1 MHRLKK
7 LSKKIMAIILAA
19 ELIAAAGMV
28 LDILYTVYLTQQN
41 ARLQK
46 QAEAIA
52 VDLVQNQ
59 IAGEVTGTAKRT
71 KKTGADLIEKAY
83 VRRIAKKAENLE
95 YVPASTDTNI
105 GASEV
110 YDIVQSA
117 YSYSGGRLS
126 RSSGTASGP
135 NGKETYYNLNMSGV
149 VRTMR
154 GMGNTDAYWESE
166 RIHCKNKFGFGHR
179 LRYRRFCQPESDPD
193 RCRHQLVMPGLLGR
207 KKNVFRGNMYGV
219 FTQGLFFSAII

>member
-1 MHRLKK
+1 MHRLKN
-7 LSKKIMAIILAA
+7 LSKKIMAMILAA

-105 GASEV
+105 GSSEV

-135 NGKETYYNLNMSGV
+135 TKTNHNLNMSAWFEPCADGKY
-149 VRTMR
+149 
-154 GMGNTDAYWESE
+154 G
-166 RIHCKNKFGFGHR
+166 C
-179 LRYRRFCQPESDPD
+179 
-193 RCRHQLVMPGLLGR
+193 LLGTEGR
-207 KKNVFRGNMYGV
+207 LQNAGNYIMV
-219 FTQGLFFSAII
+219 AANLSHPRDPL

>member
-28 LDILYTVYLTQQN
+28 LDILYTVYLTRQN

-117 YSYSGGRLS
+117 YSYNGGRLS

-154 GMGNTDAYWESE
+154 GMGNTDAYWE
-166 RIHCKNKFGFGHR
+166 RKDGCKMLGNYIMVAANLSRHPRGSIVKTSLGLAIVCDTGGFASR
-179 LRYRRFCQPESDPD
+179 NP
-193 RCRHQLVMPGLLGR
+193 
-207 KKNVFRGNMYGV
+207 
-219 FTQGLFFSAII
+219 TQIDIATNW

>member
-7 LSKKIMAIILAA
+7 LSKKIMAMILAA

-105 GASEV
+105 GESEV
-110 YDIVQSA
+110 
-117 YSYSGGRLS
+117 
-126 RSSGTASGP
+126 
-135 NGKETYYNLNMSGV
+135 
-149 VRTMR
+149 
-154 GMGNTDAYWESE
+154 
-166 RIHCKNKFGFGHR
+166 
-179 LRYRRFCQPESDPD
+179 
-193 RCRHQLVMPGLLGR
+193 
-207 KKNVFRGNMYGV
+207 
-219 FTQGLFFSAII
+219 

>member
-1 MHRLKK
+1 MHRLKN
-7 LSKKIMAIILAA
+7 LSKKIMAMILAA

-28 LDILYTVYLTQQN
+28 LDILYTVYLTRQN

-126 RSSGTASGP
+126 RSSGTANGP

-149 VRTMR
+149 
-154 GMGNTDAYWESE
+154 GNTDAYWE
-166 RIHCKNKFGFGHR
+166 RKDGCKMLGNYIMVAANLSRHPRGSIVKTSLGLAIVCDTGGFASR
-179 LRYRRFCQPESDPD
+179 NP
-193 RCRHQLVMPGLLGR
+193 
-207 KKNVFRGNMYGV
+207 
-219 FTQGLFFSAII
+219 TQIDIATNW

>member
-1 MHRLKK
+1 MAMNSRRRTDCGGGNGAGYSLHRV
-7 LSKKIMAIILAA
+7 SYPA
-19 ELIAAAGMV
+19 
-28 LDILYTVYLTQQN
+28 D

-126 RSSGTASGP
+126 RSSGTANGP

-154 GMGNTDAYWESE
+154 GMGNTDAYWE
-166 RIHCKNKFGFGHR
+166 RKDGCKMLGNYIMVAANLSRHPRGSIVKTSLGLAIVCDTGGFASR
-179 LRYRRFCQPESDPD
+179 NP
-193 RCRHQLVMPGLLGR
+193 
-207 KKNVFRGNMYGV
+207 
-219 FTQGLFFSAII
+219 TQIDIATNW

>member
-1 MHRLKK
+1 MHRIKH
-7 LSKKIMAIILAA
+7 LSKKVMAVILSL
-19 ELIAAAGMV
+19 ELVTCAGLTAGILWTVWLNQQNQRLQVQAKAIAA
-28 LDILYTVYLTQQN
+28 
-41 ARLQK
+41 
-46 QAEAIA
+46 
-52 VDLVQNQ
+52 DLV
-59 IAGEVTGTAKRT
+59 GTKVTQEIVSTATRT
-71 KKTGADLIEKAY
+71 KTVGKDLIEKAY
-83 VRRIAKKAENLE
+83 VRKIAKKAANLE

-154 GMGNTDAYWESE
+154 GMGNTDAYWE
-166 RIHCKNKFGFGHR
+166 RKDGCKMLGNYIMVAANLSRHPRGSIVKTSLGLAIVCDTGGFASR
-179 LRYRRFCQPESDPD
+179 NP
-193 RCRHQLVMPGLLGR
+193 
-207 KKNVFRGNMYGV
+207 
-219 FTQGLFFSAII
+219 TQIDVATNW